1 MSECQI
7 PSYDLLQE
15 IAKQGNIF
23 TSMWMDAN
31 IEIKAELN
39 ALLLNKDCAHILT
52 FITDNFARIDLGNDL
67 HRIISALRVMSMSLL

>member
-23 TSMWMDAN
+23 TSMWMDTN
-31 IEIKAELN
+31 VEIKAELN

-52 FITDNFARIDLGNDL
+52 FIMDSMARIDLGNDL
-67 HRIISALRVMSMSLL
+67 NRIISVLRDMSLL